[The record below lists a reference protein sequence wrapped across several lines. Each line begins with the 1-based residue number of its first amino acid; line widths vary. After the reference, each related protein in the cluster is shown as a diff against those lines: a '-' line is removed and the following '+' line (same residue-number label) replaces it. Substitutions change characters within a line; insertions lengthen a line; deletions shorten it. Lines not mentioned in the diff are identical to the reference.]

1 MFDIFAMLLS
11 SIATFLFPVFAS
23 YKALNAADPA
33 LLKPWLMY
41 WVVLACALLAESWL
55 YFILYWVPFYSW
67 FRLFFLLYLIAPQTQ
82 GARLIYE
89 TRLHPFLRTHELAI
103 DDFIATTHHRL
114 RTSFWIYLRRAFNLV
129 KSQLLGLPTQ
139 QEPLPPPPAQRS
151 YTASLLERFNLPSA
165 RPAFAAAA
173 GGGWSAADIS
183 GLLANA
189 VSAATSSSPSVQATN
204 LVPESIQGPERA
216 SFISAQRERLMF
228 LLSALDREATASPPE
243 EAGRGVLGGLG
254 GLLGGDGEVPRRVS
268 EAALSELSK
277 SRSEGDFEKIDVL
290 EGIGEAGVGGKRES
304 GGWISWGWG
313 GSPAAEGEAGSAGVD
328 KGDKAL

>member
-1 MFDIFAMLLS
+1 M
-11 SIATFLFPVFAS
+11 
-23 YKALNAADPA
+23 
-33 LLKPWLMY
+33 
-41 WVVLACALLAESWL
+41 
-55 YFILYWVPFYSW
+55 
-67 FRLFFLLYLIAPQTQ
+67 
-82 GARLIYE
+82 
-89 TRLHPFLRTHELAI
+89 
-103 DDFIATTHHRL
+103 
-114 RTSFWIYLRRAFNLV
+114 

-139 QEPLPPPPAQRS
+139 QEPPPPPPAQRS

-189 VSAATSSSPSVQATN
+189 VNAATSSSPSVQATN

-216 SFISAQRERLMF
+216 SFISAQRERLIF

-243 EAGRGVLGGLG
+243 EAGRGVLG

-290 EGIGEAGVGGKRES
+290 EGIGEAGAGGKKEP
-304 GGWISWGWG
+304 GGWMPFGWG
-313 GSPAAEGEAGSAGVD
+313 GSLGKEGEARSAGGD
-328 KGDKAL
+328 KGDKGL

>member
-1 MFDIFAMLLS
+1 MLLS

-55 YFILYWVPFYSW
+55 YFILYWIPFYAW

-114 RTSFWIYLRRAFNLV
+114 RTSFWIYLRRAFNLA

-173 GGGWSAADIS
+173 GGGGGGWSAADIS

-243 EAGRGVLGGLG
+243 EAGKGVLGGLG
-254 GLLGGDGEVPRRVS
+254 GLLGGDVEVPRRVS

-290 EGIGEAGVGGKRES
+290 EGIGEAGVGGRR
-304 GGWISWGWG
+304 G
-313 GSPAAEGEAGSAGVD
+313 AGGVD
-328 KGDKAL
+328 TMGMGREPSRRRRGEKHGGIRSYEL

>member
-1 MFDIFAMLLS
+1 MFDVFAMLLS

-23 YKALNAADPA
+23 YKALNAGDPA

-41 WVVLACALLAESWL
+41 WVVLACGLLAESWL
-55 YFILYWVPFYSW
+55 YFILYWIPFYAW

-114 RTSFWIYLRRAFNLV
+114 RTSFWIYLRRAFNFA

-228 LLSALDREATASPPE
+228 LLSALDREATASPSE
-243 EAGRGVLGGLG
+243 EAGRGMLG

-277 SRSEGDFEKIDVL
+277 SRSEGDFEKIDPL
-290 EGIGEAGVGGKRES
+290 EGIGEAGAGGRREP
-304 GGWISWGWG
+304 GTWMPWGWG
-313 GSPAAEGEAGSAGVD
+313 GSPATEGEARSAGVD
-328 KGDKAL
+328 KGDKGL

>member
-1 MFDIFAMLLS
+1 LPAAS
-11 SIATFLFPVFAS
+11 SLNRGSTSSYTGAFPFPSHLTSANPS
-23 YKALNAADPA
+23 PR
-33 LLKPWLMY
+33 
-41 WVVLACALLAESWL
+41 
-55 YFILYWVPFYSW
+55 IPFYAW

-114 RTSFWIYLRRAFNLV
+114 RTSFWIYLRRAFNLA

-189 VSAATSSSPSVQATN
+189 VSAATSSSPSVQTTN

-228 LLSALDREATASPPE
+228 LLSALDREATASPSE
-243 EAGRGVLGGLG
+243 EAGRGVLGGM
-254 GLLGGDGEVPRRVS
+254 LGGDGEVPRRVS

-277 SRSEGDFEKIDVL
+277 SRSEGDFEKIDPL
-290 EGIGEAGVGGKRES
+290 EGIGEAGAGGRKEP
-304 GGWISWGWG
+304 GTWMPWGWG
-313 GSPAAEGEAGSAGVD
+313 GSPATEGEARSTGVD
-328 KGDKAL
+328 KGDKGL